1 MFDIKPQYIVS
12 DDNEPVSVILD
23 IKTFHKI
30 QAAIEDYGLDKFMNE
45 ADDDEPLSVSE
56 EHDYYA
62 TLKKRPE
69 HGHLFLQKKYF

>member
-45 ADDDEPLSVSE
+45 ADDDEPLSLSE
-56 EHDYYA
+56 STRLPCNTE
-62 TLKKRPE
+62 KKA
-69 HGHLFLQKKYF
+69 